1 MQFQYLSIEKNNG
14 VGVVKISNPA
24 TLNALN
30 SKILSE
36 LNQMAD
42 IISSDEE
49 ISVVIITGEGR
60 GFVAGADI
68 SEMAN
73 LNSKEGEAFSK
84 YGSDVFRK
92 IELMEKPTIAAVNS
106 FALGGGCEL
115 AMACD
120 IRIASEAAKFG
131 QPEVGLG
138 IIPGF
143 SGTVRMTRIIGVS
156 KAKEL
161 IFTGKV
167 IDAQQA
173 LSCGLVNQVVPAEE
187 LMSVA
192 MEMAATI
199 SSKAL
204 IAVKYAKQSIAYSL
218 DNNMEDAIAFEQNL
232 FGQCFA
238 TSDQKE
244 GMEAFLNKRK
254 PIFKNKI

>member
-1 MQFQYLSIEKNNG
+1 MGFQYVSLEKNNG
-14 VGVVKISNPA
+14 VGIIKISNPA

-36 LNQMAD
+36 LDQMAD
-42 IISSDEE
+42 IVNSDDE

-68 SEMAN
+68 SEMVN

-92 IELMEKPTIAAVNS
+92 IEMMEKPTIAAVNG

-120 IRIASEAAKFG
+120 IRIASDAAKFG

-138 IIPGF
+138 ILPGF
-143 SGTVRMTRIIGVS
+143 SGTVRMTKLIGVS

-173 LSCGLVNQVVPAEE
+173 LSCGLVNQVVPAAD

-192 MEMAATI
+192 LEMAATI
-199 SSKAL
+199 SAKAL
-204 IAVKYAKQSIAYSL
+204 IAVKYAKESIAYSL
-218 DNNMEDAIAFEQNL
+218 DHNMEDAIAFEQSL
-232 FGQCFA
+232 FGKCFD

-244 GMEAFLNKRK
+244 GMEAFLSKRK
-254 PIFKNKI
+254 PVFKNK